1 MMEVTCAKRGKGQG
15 VVPLALSQPHHLP
28 VELTFKS
35 HFCLRTP
42 RADSRGIQITL
53 IVEGCN
59 ISHNCK
65 SVGIYWEFDGSQQT
79 SRVTTLPP

>member
-1 MMEVTCAKRGKGQG
+1 MEVTCGKRGEGQG
-15 VVPLALSQPHHLP
+15 VVPLADPIICPWSS
-28 VELTFKS
+28 VSSRIF
-35 HFCLRTP
+35 FLRTP